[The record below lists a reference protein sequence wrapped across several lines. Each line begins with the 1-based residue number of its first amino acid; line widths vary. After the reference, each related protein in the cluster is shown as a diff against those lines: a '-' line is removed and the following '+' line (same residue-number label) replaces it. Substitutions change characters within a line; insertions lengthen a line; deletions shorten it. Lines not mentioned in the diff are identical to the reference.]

1 MNIPRRKFIKAGIVA
16 AACAGVPL
24 TIGPASAQKQQGTG
38 RRQEGYFQIPAE
50 VQNDPVSYYSMAT
63 FAPYVK
69 SGFLILIGKT
79 WRYMTLVEVKDL
91 RPSSSGNA
99 PIKNLDESFSLT
111 FLASRGQKIEQKVY
125 NIRHAALGKFSLF
138 LVPIGRRTRNTPEY
152 YEAVINRR
160 TS

>member
-1 MNIPRRKFIKAGIVA
+1 MNIPRRKFIKAGLVA

-24 TIGPASAQKQQGTG
+24 TIGPASAQKPQDGS
-38 RRQEGYFQIPAE
+38 RRQEGYFPIPAE
-50 VQNDPVSYYSMAT
+50 VQNDPTNYYTMAT

-69 SGFLILIGKT
+69 TGFLILIGRT

-91 RPSSSGNA
+91 RRSKGNT
-99 PIKNLDESFSLT
+99 PVQNLEESFSLI

-125 NIRHAALGKFSLF
+125 SMRHGALGKFSLF
-138 LVPIGRRTRNTPEY
+138 LVPVGRRTRTSPEY
-152 YEAVINRR
+152 YEAIINRR

>member
-16 AACAGVPL
+16 AACAGLPL
-24 TIGPASAQKQQGTG
+24 TIGPASAQKQRSTG
-38 RRQEGYFQIPAE
+38 RRQEGYFAIPAE
-50 VQNDPVSYYSMAT
+50 VQDDPVSYYSMAT

-69 SGFLILIGKT
+69 SGFLILIGRT
-79 WRYMTLVEVKDL
+79 WRYMTLVEVKNL
-91 RPSSSGNA
+91 SPSVGNE
-99 PIKNLDESFSLT
+99 PVKKLDESFSLI

-138 LVPIGRRTRNTPEY
+138 LVPIGRRTRTTPEY

-160 TS
+160 TL